1 MNALLR
7 KREILE
13 LLNQF
18 GELSVSEICSRLAIS
33 PATTRRVFAQIA
45 ADGHAEKTWG
55 GLKRLGHGRSF
66 ENDMT
71 PSSLR
76 NKLNTKAKEMIACCA
91 AKLVKDGDVV
101 AVDGGTTTLRLA
113 PYLANRPIRIL
124 TNSILIAHRIEQL
137 RNGTYGAEVFLTGG
151 FLFPDSGLLVGPQA
165 VANLKEYHSRW
176 AFLSV
181 GGLDSLGATN
191 TNQLVVE
198 SERAIIEHT
207 DHAVILADRSKWGHR
222 DMVRQ
227 CEWDEISHIITDQQP
242 VITLPSN
249 ALKQIVVVSE
259 PAAKTD
265 FKSCVS

>member
-1 MNALLR
+1 MNALMR

-18 GELSVSEICSRLAIS
+18 GELSVSEICSRLSIS

-55 GLKRLGHGRSF
+55 GLKHLGHGRRVAH
-66 ENDMT
+66 DMT
-71 PSSLR
+71 PSRLR
-76 NKLNTKAKEMIACCA
+76 DKLNIKAKEIIARRA

-101 AVDGGTTTLRLA
+101 AIDGGTTTLRLA
-113 PYLANRPIRIL
+113 PHLANRPIRIL

-137 RNGTYGAEVFLTGG
+137 RGGAYGAEVFLTGG
-151 FLFPDSGLLVGPQA
+151 FLYPDSGLLVGPQA

-207 DHAVILADRSKWGHR
+207 DHAVILADHSKWGHR

-227 CEWDEISHIITDQQP
+227 CEWAEISHIITDQQP
-242 VITLPSN
+242 AMSLPSKV
-249 ALKQIVVVSE
+249 LKQLVVVSE
-259 PAAKTD
+259 PVAPAY
-265 FKSCVS
+265 FKSRTN